1 MQVTI
6 QALCLLSSNSC
17 LHKGVLSGFVAFST
31 AWRMSVN
38 DYAILNSGYKIPRLG
53 FGTFEAAPDIVAG
66 AVDVALSTGYRHID
80 CAMSYGNEKEVGEA
94 IKTSLKKYN
103 LKREE
108 IFITSKA
115 MEGLVSAGLVKSIG
129 VSNFNKRQIERV
141 LSICTIPPAVNQVEV
156 NIHFPNTKLME
167 FCHSKNIQIEGYAPL
182 GSPAYLHRL
191 TGKTKSLMEDE
202 NVVEIAHKHNRTP
215 AQVLLRHGLQRGV
228 IVLVG
233 CVNSEFIKSDFNV
246 FDFEL
251 TDMEMAKLNKTASE
265 GRLIQWPG
273 QLEMCYLF
281 VRTSFDVDKT
291 TAERLGFLSPKE
303 VVTRSVEVAMDAGF
317 RHIDCAMFYGNEA
330 EVGAAIA
337 ASMKKHS
344 LKRGDI
350 FVTSKLWCDKHAPA
364 DVRKTCERSI
374 KDLGVEYLDL
384 YLIHWPV
391 SFQHKEG
398 YNFDIHDP
406 NCIVYEYHKIED
418 TWKAMEELVSVG
430 LVKSIGVSNF
440 SIGQLDRILGVC
452 SIPPAVNQV
461 EVNIN
466 WLNTK
471 LIEFCHSKNIHVE
484 DYAPFG
490 SPGFMKSK
498 EKSILEYEDVVEIA
512 RKHNKT
518 PGQVL
523 LRHGLQ
529 RGLIVLTKS
538 VHPERIKSNFDV
550 RLKWIIFFVKLFGR
564 SIPITCIFNDFC
576 LLFTKVFDFVLTDAE
591 MDKLNK
597 AGLNKRL
604 FAIPA

>member
-1 MQVTI
+1 M
-6 QALCLLSSNSC
+6 
-17 LHKGVLSGFVAFST
+17 
-31 AWRMSVN
+31 N

-108 IFITSKA
+108 IFITSKLWCNSHAPDEVYKACEVSVKSLGLQYLDLYLIHFPGAIKYKEGVPFDIHDPNTFTFENHKIEDTWKA

-273 QLEMCYLF
+273 
-281 VRTSFDVDKT
+281 
-291 TAERLGFLSPKE
+291 
-303 VVTRSVEVAMDAGF
+303 VV
-317 RHIDCAMFYGNEA
+317 
-330 EVGAAIA
+330 
-337 ASMKKHS
+337 K
-344 LKRGDI
+344 
-350 FVTSKLWCDKHAPA
+350 
-364 DVRKTCERSI
+364 
-374 KDLGVEYLDL
+374 
-384 YLIHWPV
+384 
-391 SFQHKEG
+391 
-398 YNFDIHDP
+398 
-406 NCIVYEYHKIED
+406 
-418 TWKAMEELVSVG
+418 
-430 LVKSIGVSNF
+430 
-440 SIGQLDRILGVC
+440 
-452 SIPPAVNQV
+452 
-461 EVNIN
+461 
-466 WLNTK
+466 
-471 LIEFCHSKNIHVE
+471 
-484 DYAPFG
+484 
-490 SPGFMKSK
+490 
-498 EKSILEYEDVVEIA
+498 
-512 RKHNKT
+512 
-518 PGQVL
+518 
-523 LRHGLQ
+523 
-529 RGLIVLTKS
+529 
-538 VHPERIKSNFDV
+538 HPEYPFHD
-550 RLKWIIFFVKLFGR
+550 
-564 SIPITCIFNDFC
+564 
-576 LLFTKVFDFVLTDAE
+576 E
-591 MDKLNK
+591 Y
-597 AGLNKRL
+597 
-604 FAIPA
+604 